1 MSEQLLL
8 TQTKKGILNMLSPD
22 NVVYT
27 KQIKDLAIEADQLFE
42 TLLNKLQLVHRIC
55 YESVLYIEDPN
66 AAEYS
71 LLMRD
76 VDFKIDHILKTH
88 CLKRNMIRT
97 TGFDE
102 EFTLQPVNLDIS
114 PDTSLQEF
122 FDLNFT
128 GYCENMSII
137 HAVATKST
145 DDLFDT
151 LWFVLSIDEI
161 NEQYIYRE
169 IERVRYFLQI
179 VKDAIESLT
188 DAGAKIDEINDD
200 LFDVYQRLYL
210 DVQVD

>member
-1 MSEQLLL
+1 
-8 TQTKKGILNMLSPD
+8 MLSPD

-27 KQIKDLAIEADQLFE
+27 KQIKDLAIEAEQLFE
-42 TLLNKLQLVHRIC
+42 TLLSKLQLVHRIC

-88 CLKRNMIRT
+88 CLKQNMIRT

-102 EFTLQPVNLDIS
+102 DFTLQPANLDIS
-114 PDTSLQEF
+114 PDMSLQEF
-122 FDLNFT
+122 FDSNFT

-151 LWFVLSIDEI
+151 LGFVLSIGEI

-188 DAGAKIDEINDD
+188 DAGSKINEITDS
-200 LFDVYQRLYL
+200 LFDDYQRLYL